1 MLLGSLFCSRVAEPQ
16 AGGTGQWGRSREA
29 ARGVARVCPRAR
41 ERGQLP
47 ALRLRVCGGRGTQ
60 GPPATMRSLPC
71 GNRCGRQRPPPTRQ
85 HSSWELA
92 VHPGPRRRRALPS
105 ASPSTDP
112 NPRLLWTPQPR
123 GENVLSAME
132 VTKATPSAPRVLGP
146 SQDPT
151 PGAVRTS
158 SGRAGSS
165 VRGLP

>member
-1 MLLGSLFCSRVAEPQ
+1 MEIAVAANGHHLPDSTQ
-16 AGGTGQWGRSREA
+16 AGNWPSTLGRRGA
-29 ARGVARVCPRAR
+29 GRFPQPARAP
-41 ERGQLP
+41 
-47 ALRLRVCGGRGTQ
+47 T
-60 GPPATMRSLPC
+60 
-71 GNRCGRQRPPPTRQ
+71 PTRAP
-85 HSSWELA
+85 HSC
-92 VHPGPRRRRALPS
+92 
-105 ASPSTDP
+105 
-112 NPRLLWTPQPR
+112 LLWTPQPR